1 MHANAPHWMCYA
13 ASRALALLLLLV
25 LVLTPACSSIC
36 QAHHCT
42 ESTQTKEHATCHHE
56 SDGTPD
62 NSLTTLRAIT
72 ASCHAPEQLCGAAGH
87 SLLALP
93 EIFDNLETQ
102 KSQPNV
108 LDAHASSDA
117 IVVDISAHDQ
127 RLKLNSRSV
136 REFHRSIASQ
146 FSFESFVFLRV

>member
-1 MHANAPHWMCYA
+1 MHAHAPHWMCCA

-62 NSLTTLRAIT
+62 NSLTLRAIT
-72 ASCHAPEQLCGAAGH
+72 ASCHASEQLCGAAGH

-93 EIFDNLETQ
+93 EISDNLETQ
-102 KSQPNV
+102 KTQPNV

-136 REFHRSIASQ
+136 RKFHRSIASQ